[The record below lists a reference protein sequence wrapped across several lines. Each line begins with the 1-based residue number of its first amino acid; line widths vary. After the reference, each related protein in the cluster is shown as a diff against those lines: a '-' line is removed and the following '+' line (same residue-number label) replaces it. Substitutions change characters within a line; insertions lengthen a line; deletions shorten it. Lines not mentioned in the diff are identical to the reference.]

1 MRKLFWI
8 LLLGNVVLF
17 AAMQRGW
24 MGWGDQ
30 EPQAQP
36 ALNREK
42 IRLLESTQNVPAKN
56 PPVPAQLNM
65 PASAPVQVKAAHA
78 PALAPAL
85 SPGQAGALSKPVQ
98 SRNAQ
103 VCMEWGEFSGPDLT
117 RAAAALSG
125 MQPGAKLS
133 RRQVERDIGYWVYLS
148 PLRSRASANKK
159 VAELKALGVSEYFIV
174 QGAGPWHNA
183 VSLGVF
189 KTRDAA
195 QNYLNYLRTSG
206 VHTAKVGARVSK
218 VKETIFKLGVVDAVT
233 AAKLTAM
240 QKDFPGSE
248 LKEVPCALTR

>member
-17 AAMQRGW
+17 AAMQLGW

-36 ALNREK
+36 ALNPDK
-42 IRLLESTQNVPAKN
+42 IRLLESAQNVPAKN
-56 PPVPAQLNM
+56 PPAPAQLNM

-78 PALAPAL
+78 PAPAL
-85 SPGQAGALSKPVQ
+85 SPGQAGALSKAVQ
-98 SRNAQ
+98 PRNAQ
-103 VCMEWGEFSGPDLT
+103 ACMEWGEFSGPDLA

-125 MQPGAKLS
+125 MQSGVKLS
-133 RRQVERDIGYWVYLS
+133 RRQVERDIGYWVYIS
-148 PLRSRASANKK
+148 PLKSRASANRK

-174 QGAGPWHNA
+174 LAAGPWHNA
-183 VSLGVF
+183 ISLGVF

-195 QNYLNYLRTSG
+195 QNYLNYLRTRG

-218 VKETIFKLGVVDAVT
+218 VKETIFNLGMVDAVT

-248 LKEVPCALTR
+248 LKEVPCTLTR

>member
-17 AAMQRGW
+17 AAMQLGW

-36 ALNREK
+36 ALNPDK
-42 IRLLESTQNVPAKN
+42 IRLLESAQNVPAKN
-56 PPVPAQLNM
+56 PPASAQLNM
-65 PASAPVQVKAAHA
+65 PASAPVQVRAAHA
-78 PALAPAL
+78 PAPAL
-85 SPGQAGALSKPVQ
+85 APGQAGALSKAVQ
-98 SRNAQ
+98 PRNAQ
-103 VCMEWGEFSGPDLT
+103 ACMEWGEFSGPDLA

-125 MQPGAKLS
+125 MQSGAKLS
-133 RRQVERDIGYWVYLS
+133 RHQVERDIGYWVYIS
-148 PLRSRASANKK
+148 PLKSRASANRK

-174 QGAGPWHNA
+174 LAAGPWHNA
-183 VSLGVF
+183 ISLGVF

-195 QNYLNYLRTSG
+195 QNYLNYLRTRG

-218 VKETIFKLGVVDAVT
+218 VKETIFKLGMVDAVT

-240 QKDFPGSE
+240 QNDFPGSE

>member
-30 EPQAQP
+30 EPRAQL
-36 ALNREK
+36 ALNPDK
-42 IRLLESTQNVPAKN
+42 IRLLESAQNVPAKN
-56 PPVPAQLNM
+56 PPAPAQLNM
-65 PASAPVQVKAAHA
+65 PASAPAQARVAHV
-78 PALAPAL
+78 PAPAL

-98 SRNAQ
+98 TRNAQ
-103 VCMEWGEFSGPDLT
+103 TCMEWGEFSGPDLA

-125 MQPGAKLS
+125 MQSGVKLS
-133 RRQVERDIGYWVYLS
+133 RRQVERDIGYWVYIS
-148 PLRSRASANKK
+148 PLKSRASANRK

-174 QGAGPWHNA
+174 LAAGPWHNA
-183 VSLGVF
+183 ISLGVF

-195 QNYLNYLRTSG
+195 QNYLNYLRTRG

-218 VKETIFKLGVVDAVT
+218 VKETIFNLAMVDAVT

>member
-36 ALNREK
+36 ALNPDK
-42 IRLLESTQNVPAKN
+42 IRLLESAQNVPAKN
-56 PPVPAQLNM
+56 PPAPAQLNM

-78 PALAPAL
+78 PAPAL
-85 SPGQAGALSKPVQ
+85 SPGQAGALNKPVQ
-98 SRNAQ
+98 PRNAQ
-103 VCMEWGEFSGPDLT
+103 ACMEWGEFSGPDLA

-125 MQPGAKLS
+125 MQSGVKLS
-133 RRQVERDIGYWVYLS
+133 RRQVERDIGYWVYIS
-148 PLRSRASANKK
+148 PLKNRASANRK

-174 QGAGPWHNA
+174 LAAGPWHNA
-183 VSLGVF
+183 ISLGVF

-195 QNYLNYLRTSG
+195 QNYLNYLRTRG

-218 VKETIFKLGVVDAVT
+218 VKETIFNLGMVDAVT

-248 LKEVPCALTR
+248 LKEVPCTLTR

>member
-17 AAMQRGW
+17 AAMQLGW

-36 ALNREK
+36 ALNPDK
-42 IRLLESTQNVPAKN
+42 IRLLESAQNVPAKN
-56 PPVPAQLNM
+56 PPAPAQLNM
-65 PASAPVQVKAAHA
+65 PASAPVQVRAAHA
-78 PALAPAL
+78 PAPAL
-85 SPGQAGALSKPVQ
+85 APGQAGALSKAVQ
-98 SRNAQ
+98 PRNAQ
-103 VCMEWGEFSGPDLT
+103 ACMEWGEFSGPDLA

-125 MQPGAKLS
+125 MQSGVKLS
-133 RRQVERDIGYWVYLS
+133 RRQVERDIGYWVYIS
-148 PLRSRASANKK
+148 PLKSRASANRK

-174 QGAGPWHNA
+174 LAAGPWHNA
-183 VSLGVF
+183 ISLGVF

-195 QNYLNYLRTSG
+195 QNYLNYLRTRG

-218 VKETIFKLGVVDAVT
+218 VKETIFNLGMVDAVT

-248 LKEVPCALTR
+248 LKEVPCTLTR

>member
-17 AAMQRGW
+17 AAMQLGW

-36 ALNREK
+36 ALNPDK
-42 IRLLESTQNVPAKN
+42 IRLLESAQNVPAKN
-56 PPVPAQLNM
+56 PPAPAQLNM

-78 PALAPAL
+78 PAPAL
-85 SPGQAGALSKPVQ
+85 SPGQAGTLSKAIQP
-98 SRNAQ
+98 RNAQ
-103 VCMEWGEFSGPDLT
+103 ACMEWGEFSGPDLA

-125 MQPGAKLS
+125 MQSGVKLS
-133 RRQVERDIGYWVYLS
+133 RRQVERDIGYWVYIS
-148 PLRSRASANKK
+148 PLKSRASANRK

-174 QGAGPWHNA
+174 LAAGPWHNA
-183 VSLGVF
+183 ISLGVF

-195 QNYLNYLRTSG
+195 QNYLNYLRTRG

-218 VKETIFKLGVVDAVT
+218 VKETIFNLGMVDAVT

-248 LKEVPCALTR
+248 LKEVPCTLTR